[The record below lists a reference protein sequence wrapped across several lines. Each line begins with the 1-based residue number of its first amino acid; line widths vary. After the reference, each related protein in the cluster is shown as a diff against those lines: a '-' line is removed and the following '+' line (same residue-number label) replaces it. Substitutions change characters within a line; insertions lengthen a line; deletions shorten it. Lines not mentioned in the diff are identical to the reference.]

1 MEISSAK
8 ARILEL
14 TKRINELNHN
24 YYIMDNPTESDY
36 DYDMLL
42 RELERLEAEFPQ
54 FISQDS
60 PTVRVG
66 GESDNTFEKVEH
78 SVLMGSL
85 QDVFSFDE
93 LRAFDERVRASVNPT
108 YVVEPKIDG
117 LSVSLEYVDGKFVRG
132 STRGNGQIGEDVT
145 QNLMTIKSIPLQLS
159 ENIPFVEVRGEV
171 YMPRKSFESLVAK
184 QLESDEAPFKN
195 PRNAAAGSL
204 RQKNPKIAAKRKLDI
219 FIFNAQ
225 QMEGISSHKQSLDT
239 LKNLG
244 FKVSPSYNSYSNID
258 DVIAEIERIGKVRYD
273 YSFDIDGAVVKVDSL
288 EQRENLGSTSKFPK
302 WAVAFKYPPE
312 EKQTTLLSIEINVG
326 RTGALTPTAI
336 FSPITL
342 AGTTVSRAVLHNQA
356 FIDKKDIRIGDT
368 IIVRK
373 AGDIIPEV
381 VQSVEHQPN
390 SSTYGIPLNCPT
402 CGSIVAKDDA
412 AYRCVN
418 PECPAL
424 VYRNIIHFAS
434 RNAMNIDGL
443 GRAIVQILIE
453 SGNIK
458 SSADLYFLEKDD
470 LLLIERMGDKSVD
483 NLLQAIETSKKNQLS
498 RLVFGIGIRNIGQ
511 RVSELLCERYETLD
525 KLAEATLADLC
536 EIDGVGVV
544 MAQSVVEFF
553 AQKSSVVLIEKLKT
567 AGVNM
572 TQLSTKQSN
581 ALAGVT
587 FVITG
592 TLPTYSRD
600 EAAALIAQNGGKVS
614 ASVSKKTNFLLCGED
629 AGSKLT
635 KANTLGVAVI
645 TEETL
650 INMLAV

>member
-458 SSADLYFLEKDD
+458 SSADLYFLKKDD

>member
-24 YYIMDNPTESDY
+24 YYIMDNPTESDF

-458 SSADLYFLEKDD
+458 SSADLYFLKKDD